1 MMSRKMTV
9 SATRSLTTPS
19 STNMY
24 ATIAVVNSSRKSST
38 HRWTTQK
45 RQNSVVVKLS
55 LVRAIRP
62 TA

>member
-1 MMSRKMTV
+1 MSRNTTV
-9 SATRSLTTPS
+9 RAIFSRTTPS

-24 ATIAVVNSSRKSST
+24 ATITVVKSSRKSST
-38 HRWTTQK
+38 HRCTTQK

-55 LVRAIRP
+55 PVLAISP